1 MNKILVLLLTISFM
15 TQSMNIPESNKVA
28 KEKKSLT
35 IIDAAYRNDI
45 ELFNKLFNE
54 DTDVNQ
60 KDKNGRAAL
69 HYAALHGSRELFHK
83 LFYAQI

>member
-54 DTDVNQ
+54 RQFDIRN
-60 KDKNGRAAL
+60 KRK
-69 HYAALHGSRELFHK
+69 
-83 LFYAQI
+83 

>member
-54 DTDVNQ
+54 
-60 KDKNGRAAL
+60 
-69 HYAALHGSRELFHK
+69 
-83 LFYAQI
+83 